1 MALVSGTLR
10 LPNGELP
17 DYFANKSETVRMAT
31 GDLSCEG
38 TILGGHI
45 TVKIEGPQIE
55 VLDDEVLRI
64 AGYIIDNLVLTK
76 TVIEGVGASYTIE
89 NYWKDT
95 GFVSRISPDQAP
107 SAETTALEEEKV
119 YDLISQNSQLRY
131 AVRDFNQGLI
141 YCQDCPYLF
150 YRAIETLARLV
161 CGKDGF
167 QNLSKKD
174 WRVFHKKIGTKYDDL
189 KELHDF
195 ARRRHHEPQAHF
207 TGHQHLAMMKAA
219 RLFLMRTIAYFLADH

>member
-10 LPNGELP
+10 LTNGDLP
-17 DYFANKSETVRMAT
+17 DYFANKSENVRMAT

-38 TILGGHI
+38 TILGGHM
-45 TVKIEGPQIE
+45 TVKVEGPQLE
-55 VLDDEVLRI
+55 VLDEEVLRI

-76 TVIEGVGASYTIE
+76 TVTEGIGASYTVE

-95 GFVSRISPDQAP
+95 GFVSHISPDQAP
-107 SAETTALEEEKV
+107 AVETADIEEGSI
-119 YDLISQNSQLRY
+119 YDLVSQNSQLRY
-131 AVRDFNQGLI
+131 AVRDFNHGLI
-141 YCQDCPYLF
+141 YSQDCPYLF
-150 YRAIETLARLV
+150 YRAVETLARLV
-161 CGKDGF
+161 CGKDDF
-167 QNLSKKD
+167 QNLTRRD
-174 WRVFHKKIGTKYDDL
+174 WKAFHKRVGTKYDDL

-219 RLFLMRTIAYFLADH
+219 RLFLTRTIEYLLAEH

>member
-10 LPNGELP
+10 LPNGDLP
-17 DYFANKSETVRMAT
+17 DYFANKSENVRMAT

-38 TILGGHI
+38 TILGGHM
-45 TVKIEGPQIE
+45 TVKVEGPQLE
-55 VLDDEVLRI
+55 VLDEEVLRI

-76 TVIEGVGASYTIE
+76 TVTEGVGASYTVE

-95 GFVSRISPDQAP
+95 GFVSHISPDQAP
-107 SAETTALEEEKV
+107 PVQAADIAEEKV
-119 YDLISQNSQLRY
+119 YDLVSQNSQLRY
-131 AVRDFNQGLI
+131 AVRDFNHGLI
-141 YCQDCPYLF
+141 HSQDCPYLF
-150 YRAIETLARLV
+150 YRAIETFARLV
-161 CGKDGF
+161 CGKDDF

-174 WRVFHKKIGTKYDDL
+174 WKTFHKKVGTKYDDL
-189 KELHDF
+189 KELHNF

-219 RLFLMRTIAYFLADH
+219 RLFLMRTIEYLLAER